1 MGSDRTSDRNKI
13 DVGTF
18 LDKSRW
24 ISPSLSLSQR
34 RIDSVSSKIQV
45 EQDYFSPVFTVSR
58 IGRGNPCNQLFTRP
72 SLPLSKRSVKRRLAS
87 AVWRISNR
95 IKPHDCRTR
104 EPLINVASL
113 VKKSPLRQHRSSWS
127 RELEQKLVKTVVS
140 VVVLRF
146 LNPS

>member
-45 EQDYFSPVFTVSR
+45 EQDYFSPVFTVLPDRSR
-58 IGRGNPCNQLFTRP
+58 QPLDPCNQLFTRP

-113 VKKSPLRQHRSSWS
+113 VKKSPFASIGRVGTESSGKS
-127 RELEQKLVKTVVS
+127 S
-140 VVVLRF
+140 
-146 LNPS
+146 

>member
-1 MGSDRTSDRNKI
+1 MSVRFWTRVVGS
-13 DVGTF
+13 
-18 LDKSRW
+18 L
-24 ISPSLSLSQR
+24 PLSLSLSTTYR
-34 RIDSVSSKIQV
+34 FRIV
-45 EQDYFSPVFTVSR
+45 EDTGRARLFFTRVHRFPDRSR
-58 IGRGNPCNQLFTRP
+58 QPLDPCNQLFTRP

-113 VKKSPLRQHRSSWS
+113 VKKSPLRQHRSSWN
-127 RELEQKLVKTVVS
+127 RELGQKLVKTVVS